1 MRTPTTRRRA
11 LAWSGAAAAG
21 LLAGCSD
28 GSGTSGSA
36 GTERDSAL
44 RKAAVRLREESTR
57 TSLDLLAHYDALLKK
72 HPGEA
77 GLLKPLREEVAR
89 QAKVLRGK
97 GGAAAGSAPVTVAAD
112 RKAALKELAAAEQR
126 VSDAHLAA
134 LTGATPE
141 LARLLAS
148 VAAAGAGHVFL
159 LNDGAQK

>member
-28 GSGTSGSA
+28 GSGASGSA
-36 GTERDSAL
+36 GTQTNDAARRAAL
-44 RKAAVRLREESTR
+44 RLRENATR

-72 HPGEA
+72 HPGQA
-77 GLLKPLREEVAR
+77 DRLKPLRGEVAR

-97 GGAAAGSAPVTVAAD
+97 GRAVAGNAPVTVAAD
-112 RKAALKELAAAEQR
+112 PAAALGELAAAER
-126 VSDAHLAA
+126 RASDAHLAA
-134 LTGATPE
+134 LPGATPE

-159 LNDGAQK
+159 LDEGTRK